1 MLINIR
7 KSNQGRGPSLVL
19 MTTYQDN
26 KDIKEVGLLEARSIL
41 QCETNQWHYFLTQA
55 FRFYENPSRVS
66 CFLVGTLPT
75 STIPRRIHDPPSPI
89 EVDGEQEY
97 EVENILDSIISNCQ
111 FQYLNHWNGYDV
123 SERTWELIKNLLNTM
138 EKVHEFHE
146 WYPNKPKFIPH
157 GTWH

>member
-7 KSNQGRGPSLVL
+7 KSNQGRGPSLVS

-26 KDIKEVGLLEARSIL
+26 KAIKEVGSLKARSIL
-41 QCETNQWHYFLTQA
+41 QCETNQCHDFLTQV
-55 FRFYENPSRVS
+55 FKFYENPSCVS

-89 EVDGEQEY
+89 EVHGEQEY
-97 EVENILDSIISNCQ
+97 EVKDILDSIISNSQ
-111 FQYLNHWNGYDV
+111 FQYLNHWHGYDV
-123 SERTWELIKNLLNTM
+123 SERTWEPIKNLLNTM

-146 WYPNKPKFIPH
+146 
-157 GTWH
+157 